1 VTHTLEQVP
10 IRRYEDGD
18 EPAVLDLL
26 KTTLGE
32 GPTGDRTTDFFR
44 WKHRESAFGPSFML
58 VAESGGAIVGLRAFM
73 RWRFRSSGTLL
84 HGVTAVDTATH
95 PDHQGRGIFTS
106 LTKRALGDLASEID
120 FVFNTPN
127 EKSLPGYLKLGWRRL
142 GRVPVHVRIKDPRGF
157 LRARASQ
164 SRRAP
169 SNLPSIDAE
178 PVGAYMDELAHST
191 LLEQAAVGRRIGT
204 DRSLGYL
211 RWRYVDAP
219 GLDYR
224 AVAEFAS
231 GRLEGLGVF
240 RVRPRGAAWEATVT
254 ELIVRPGDA
263 RAARRVLRAIGR
275 VAHVDHLTCHFPSGT
290 TAARAAVACGYVR
303 SPRGITFVVNPLDH
317 SIDPDPTE
325 LSSWALTLGDLEVF

>member
-1 VTHTLEQVP
+1 MTHTLEQVH
-10 IRRYEDGD
+10 IRAYEDGD

-32 GPTGDRTTDFFR
+32 GPTGERTTEFFR
-44 WKHRESAFGPSFML
+44 WKHRDSAFGPSFML
-58 VAESGGAIVGLRAFM
+58 VAEIGGAIVGLRAFM
-73 RWRFRSSGTLL
+73 RWRFRSSGTIL

-95 PDHQGRGIFTS
+95 PDHQGRGIFSS
-106 LTKRALGDLASEID
+106 LTKRALGDLAGEID

-127 EKSLPGYLKLGWRRL
+127 EKSLPGYLKMGWRRV
-142 GRVPVHVRIKDPRGF
+142 GRVPVHVRIKDPRGL
-157 LRARASQ
+157 LRAVAARGA
-164 SRRAP
+164 AP
-169 SNLPSIDAE
+169 PAVPIVDAE
-178 PVGAYMDELAHST
+178 PVAAHVSELAGST
-191 LLEQAAVGRRIGT
+191 LLEQGAVGRRIAT
-204 DRSLGYL
+204 DRSLDYL

-224 AVAEFAS
+224 AVAGSAS
-231 GRLEGLGVF
+231 GRMEGLGVF

-275 VAHVDHLTCHFPSGT
+275 AARVDHLTCHFPAGT
-290 TAARAAVACGYVR
+290 TAARAAAACGYVR
-303 SPRGITFVVNPLDH
+303 TPRGITFVVNPLNRD
-317 SIDPDPTE
+317 IDPDPTE